1 MTDTASQPLTFRA
14 VASKRLGPFRA
25 DIRGATAIEYA
36 LIAALIA
43 LAVIPAMKATGG
55 NNAGMWNRIGSNVAA
70 ATQ

>member
-1 MTDTASQPLTFRA
+1 MTDTVSKSATCRA
-14 VASKRLGPFRA
+14 VVLKRFGKVCA
-25 DIRGATAIEYA
+25 DMRGATAIEYA
-36 LIAALIA
+36 LIAALVA